1 MRNESALSQAIR
13 YLGILN
19 HGISPRIL
27 AIFHRNISLNMSKF
41 MDSLPW
47 ASSPLIINAPMAGF
61 AGGALA
67 SAVTRAGG
75 LGMIGSAFD
84 MDALRNEL
92 RIAADAIAADPK
104 LLSLDTLPVG
114 VGFLPFAL
122 KLEDA
127 LPVVEEHKPAVVWL
141 FAAKEL
147 DDYATWASAMRRV
160 SPASKIWVQVGSVA
174 AALQIAKSTNPD
186 ALCLQGADAGGHGFE
201 KGAGIISLVPETC
214 DTLAREGFAHIA
226 IVASGGIVDG
236 RGVAAATLLGAQGVV
251 MGTRFLASKEVIVH
265 PKYQAAV
272 LEANDGGQVT
282 TRSKLFDQLRGPNIW
297 PELYDGR
304 SLVVQSHKDFT
315 SGMDLAEVQKLHNAA
330 VGGEDKGYNTGL
342 QGRAAIWA
350 GTGIGLV
357 RDICGAA
364 EIVESARRDAGK
376 LLGRSD

>member
-1 MRNESALSQAIR
+1 
-13 YLGILN
+13 
-19 HGISPRIL
+19 
-27 AIFHRNISLNMSKF
+27 
-41 MDSLPW
+41 
-47 ASSPLIINAPMAGF
+47 MAGF

-84 MDALRNEL
+84 MDALRKEL
-92 RIAADAIAADPK
+92 RIAADAIAADSKFP
-104 LLSLDTLPVG
+104 SLETLPVG

-127 LPVVEEHKPAVVWL
+127 LPVVEEYKPVVIWL

-147 DDYATWASAMRRV
+147 DHYATWADAMRRV

-174 AALQIAKSTNPD
+174 AALQIARTANPD
-186 ALCLQGADAGGHGFE
+186 TLCLQGADAGGHGFE
-201 KGAGIISLVPETC
+201 KGAGIISLVPEAC
-214 DTLAREGFAHIA
+214 DALAREGFAHIS

-236 RGVAAATLLGAQGVV
+236 RGVAAATILGAQGVV
-251 MGTRFLASKEVIVH
+251 MGTRFLASREVVVH

-272 LEANDGGQVT
+272 LEADDGGQVT

-315 SGMDLAEVQKLHNAA
+315 SGVELAKIQELHNAA
-330 VGGEDKGYNTGL
+330 VGEEDRGYNTGL

-350 GTGIGLV
+350 GTGVGLV
-357 RDICGAA
+357 QDSCGAA
-364 EIVESARRDAGK
+364 EIVERAREDARRLMG
-376 LLGRSD
+376 GQYS